1 MGHGIGLSSEFPA
14 DLPPILVDANQLE
27 LALLNVALN
36 ARDAMPDGGSVKITA
51 RADSV
56 PAPDSAN
63 GRLGSA
69 NVRGLGADSPALPV
83 GEYIRITIV
92 DTGVGMDRVTLAKAT
107 EPFFTTK
114 GPGKG
119 TGLGLS
125 MVQGLAAQSGGLLR
139 IHSEPNAGTVVEL
152 WLPRA
157 MTRRRGTGALAGID
171 RSVPRNHRTVHG
183 AHRR

>member
-1 MGHGIGLSSEFPA
+1 MCA
-14 DLPPILVDANQLE
+14 
-27 LALLNVALN
+27 VA
-36 ARDAMPDGGSVKITA
+36 
-51 RADSV
+51 
-56 PAPDSAN
+56 APT
-63 GRLGSA
+63 
-69 NVRGLGADSPALPV
+69 VRPCRV

-139 IHSEPNAGTVVEL
+139 IHSEPNAGTMVEL

-157 MTRRRGTGALAGID
+157 TTAAAALVRSPESS
-171 RSVPRNHRTVHG
+171 RSVPRNHRAVHG